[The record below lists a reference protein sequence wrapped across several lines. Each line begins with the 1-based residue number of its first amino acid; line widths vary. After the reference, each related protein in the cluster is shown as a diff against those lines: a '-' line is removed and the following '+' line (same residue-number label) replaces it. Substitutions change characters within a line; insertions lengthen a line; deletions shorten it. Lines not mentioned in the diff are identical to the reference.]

1 MESKRSRSRP
11 YSSLLVFA
19 TLLVGLA
26 VLAASNQIPNVD
38 VGDFSLDPSSNV
50 LVHPVTNKSD
60 HPFPYTASVI
70 VASCLFG
77 IAAIIICLGGDL

>member
-1 MESKRSRSRP
+1 M
-11 YSSLLVFA
+11 FT
-19 TLLVGLA
+19 TLLIGLA
-26 VLAASNQIPNVD
+26 LLALSNQMTNVD
-38 VGDFSLDPSSNV
+38 TGDFSLDPSSHV